1 MRSAVAS
8 AADRPGGS
16 AVESGVTVTY
26 LDHAASTPMRPEAI
40 DVMRPYLDG
49 VYANPS
55 GSHRFARRARQ
66 AIDESRDRV
75 ADVLGCRPNEVVF
88 TGCGTESD
96 NMAITG
102 AVEAGARL
110 TRSAGG
116 SGRPVAICSAVE
128 HPAVLDVVE
137 HHGGVVVGVDRAGR
151 PLLDAVADAIER
163 TQAAGDHVAV
173 VSAMAVNNEVGSVT
187 DVIELARL
195 VRRLAPDALIHT
207 DAVQAACWLDLRPIV
222 EVVDLLALSAHK
234 FGGPKGAGV
243 LVERGRP
250 VVEPL
255 IRGGGQ
261 ERGRRSGTH
270 NVGGIV
276 ATAEALALTDDER
289 DADRVRIADLRDALV
304 DGLVDSVSDVIETVD
319 RPDKVAGSAHV
330 CIAGVE
336 SEALLYLL
344 DEADVCA
351 SAASA
356 CASGAME
363 RSHVLAAMDVD
374 PRYAVG
380 ALRLTLGHAS
390 TPSDVDR
397 ALDVVPAAVARL
409 RR

>member
-1 MRSAVAS
+1 MGAD
-8 AADRPGGS
+8 AAIDATRP
-16 AVESGVTVTY
+16 VTY
-26 LDHAASTPMRPEAI
+26 LDHAASTPMRSEAI
-40 DVMRPYLDG
+40 EAMRPYLDG
-49 VYANPS
+49 MYANPS

-102 AVEAGARL
+102 AIERGSGHAGGAGAA
-110 TRSAGG
+110 AGDG
-116 SGRPVAICSAVE
+116 ERPGRAVAICSAVE

-137 HHGGVVVGVDRAGR
+137 HHGGVVIGVDRAGR
-151 PLLDAVADAIER
+151 PDPDRVVAAIAEVHD
-163 TQAAGDHVAV
+163 AGDHVAV

-187 DVIELARL
+187 DVVELARL
-195 VRRLAPDALIHT
+195 VRREAPEALVHT

-222 EVVDLLALSAHK
+222 DAVDLLAVSAHK
-234 FGGPKGAGV
+234 FGGPKGTGV

-270 NVGGIV
+270 NVAGIV
-276 ATAEALALTDDER
+276 ATAEALSLTDLER
-289 DADRVRIADLRDALV
+289 DDDRVRIAGLRDALV
-304 DGLVDSVSDVIETVD
+304 DGLVADVPDVIETVD
-319 RPDKVAGSAHV
+319 RRDKVAGSAHV

-336 SEALLYLL
+336 SEALLFLL

-374 PRYAVG
+374 PRFAVG

-390 TPSDVDR
+390 TPADVDR
-397 ALDVVPAAVARL
+397 ALDVIPAAVARL